1 MQVGTPITKFIAT
14 TGQLLTSV
22 ALTSTDIYASTKRG
36 TILPIQLSKL
46 TKPKQAFGKGQH
58 KGEILC
64 IAASEDGKYLATG
77 GRDKIIG
84 VWDISGDEPVY
95 KRGIPG
101 HKDAVTSLSIPP
113 VGNPSH
119 HILSAS
125 LSRHLALHSLST
137 LSIIDTFFGHQ
148 DSIPSVSSL
157 KPSVAV
163 TAGSRDRTCRWWKLE
178 EETQLVFRGGGKTF
192 EGAKG
197 LAEEDKKE
205 RPGGGYY
212 PGEEPSEKPKRDKKG
227 KGKEFVEGSIDV
239 VCVLD
244 EQHFLS
250 GGDSG

>member
-1 MQVGTPITKFIAT
+1 M
-14 TGQLLTSV
+14 LTSV
-22 ALTSTDIYASTKRG
+22 ALTSSSIYASTKRG
-36 TILPIQLSKL
+36 TILPVSLSTL
-46 TKPKQAFGKGQH
+46 SKPKQAFGKGQH

-64 IAASEDGKYLATG
+64 VAASEDGKYLATG
-77 GRDKIIG
+77 GRDKVLG
-84 VWDISGDEPVY
+84 VWDISGDEPEH
-95 KRGIPG
+95 KIAIRG
-101 HKDAVTSLSIPP
+101 HKDAITSLSIPP
-113 VGNPSH
+113 VSNPSY

-148 DSIPSVSSL
+148 DSIPSVSAL

-192 EGAKG
+192 EGVKG
-197 LAEEDKKE
+197 LAEEEKKE
-205 RPGGGYY
+205 RIGGGYF
-212 PGEEPSEKPKRDKKG
+212 PGEEPTEKPKRDIKG
-227 KGKEFVEGSIDV
+227 KGKESVEGSIDV
-239 VCVLD
+239 VCALD

>member
-1 MQVGTPITKFIAT
+1 M
-14 TGQLLTSV
+14 L
-22 ALTSTDIYASTKRG
+22 
-36 TILPIQLSKL
+36 
-46 TKPKQAFGKGQH
+46 
-58 KGEILC
+58 
-64 IAASEDGKYLATG
+64 
-77 GRDKIIG
+77 G
-84 VWDISGDEPVY
+84 VWDISDDEPSW
-95 KRGIPG
+95 KIGIPG

-113 VGNPSH
+113 VNNPSY

-178 EETQLVFRGGGKTF
+178 EETQLVFRGGGRTF
-192 EGAKG
+192 EGVKG
-197 LAEEDKKE
+197 LADEEKKE
-205 RPGGGYY
+205 RIGGGYF
-212 PGEEPSEKPKRDKKG
+212 PGEEPEQQQKPRDRKG
-227 KGKEFVEGSIDV
+227 KGKEHVEGSIDV
-239 VCVLD
+239 VCALD